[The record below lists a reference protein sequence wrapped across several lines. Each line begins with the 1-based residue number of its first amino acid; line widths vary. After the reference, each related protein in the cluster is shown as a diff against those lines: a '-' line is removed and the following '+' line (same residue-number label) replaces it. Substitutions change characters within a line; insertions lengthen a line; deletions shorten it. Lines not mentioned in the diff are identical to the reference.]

1 MVAVCLHRLPLDVTE
16 KQQLSRGTEEN
27 STPLTLVGGTGG
39 GGETY
44 NDATKI
50 VIVAAVA
57 MYIQLVDAVA
67 N

>member
-1 MVAVCLHRLPLDVTE
+1 MTE